1 MHRVEVSL
9 GPQVERIYPARAVT
23 LVAGEDLVVLGRV
36 RGPLP
41 RTLTLKGWLAGR
53 RYVAGDQFTMG
64 DIPLGTAV
72 QRWFNLPIERENFR
86 NLEAY
91 YRRLQARAAFKQ
103 LVDVLPLT

>member
-1 MHRVEVSL
+1 M
-9 GPQVERIYPARAVT
+9 T
-23 LVAGEDLVVLGRV
+23 
-36 RGPLP
+36 
-41 RTLTLKGWLAGR
+41 
-53 RYVAGDQFTMG
+53 GDAFTMG
-64 DIPLGTAV
+64 DIPLGTSV